1 MSNSFSQD
9 IPGTLDLNPAVLGFD
24 QNGWDIESRPP
35 QDRVDSKDPVGLKL
49 VPMSL
54 KKTPA
59 PVAREPR
66 LMVFPNG
73 K

>member
-1 MSNSFSQD
+1 MSNSFSYD
-9 IPGTLDLNPAVLGFD
+9 IPGTLDFNPAVLGFD

-35 QDRVDSKDPVGLKL
+35 QDRVDSKDPVGLK
-49 VPMSL
+49 
-54 KKTPA
+54 KTPA